1 MNWFPVSII
10 IRYLTLVQEDT
21 SQRYSITSSTLRTRF
36 LEKNI
41 AERGLYDHIKNNSN
55 TKEYI
60 LVCINNLEILG
71 NVIKDNL
78 FIR

>member
-1 MNWFPVSII
+1 MYFG
-10 IRYLTLVQEDT
+10 
-21 SQRYSITSSTLRTRF
+21 
-36 LEKNI
+36 EKNI